1 MPLDLDAVAG
11 LLPDWLPNQRWYAG
25 KGRPVA
31 AYDLMPAATLVDG
44 EPALYAAIVRI
55 GYADGDEDHYQLLL
69 SVRAARGDRLEHAL
83 LGPVVGG
90 WLYDGCH
97 DSELTGDLLRRLAA
111 EDDVATLRFH
121 RITAKTLE
129 TDLISLVMPV
139 EQSNTSLVY
148 GDAYVL
154 KLFRRLAPGT
164 NPELEVTRVLSE
176 LGSRH
181 VVPPLAWMESRL
193 AGEPVTLGLLQPYL
207 RSASD
212 GWAMATTSVRDLY
225 AEADLHAD
233 EVGGDFASEALRL
246 GRATA
251 RVHADLA
258 RALPTAA
265 AGTAELAGLAQR
277 MQRRLSAALT
287 VVPELEAYAG
297 PLRAAFEEVA
307 GLPGPVPLQRIH
319 GDYHLGQ
326 VMRTDDGWVL
336 LDFEGEPA
344 KPLAERRALASPLRD
359 VAGMLRSF
367 DYAARH
373 LLTERPRE
381 GHLGYR
387 ANEWSTRNT
396 EAFFTGYV
404 EAGGPDPRDSP
415 VLLRAFELD
424 KAVYEVGYEARHRP
438 TWLPIPLGSIERLA
452 T

>member
-121 RITAKTLE
+121 RITAETLE

-181 VVPPLAWMESRL
+181 VVPPLAWLESRL

-225 AEADLHAD
+225 AEADLH
-233 EVGGDFASEALRL
+233 
-246 GRATA
+246 
-251 RVHADLA
+251 
-258 RALPTAA
+258 
-265 AGTAELAGLAQR
+265 
-277 MQRRLSAALT
+277 
-287 VVPELEAYAG
+287 
-297 PLRAAFEEVA
+297 
-307 GLPGPVPLQRIH
+307 
-319 GDYHLGQ
+319 
-326 VMRTDDGWVL
+326 
-336 LDFEGEPA
+336 
-344 KPLAERRALASPLRD
+344 
-359 VAGMLRSF
+359 
-367 DYAARH
+367 
-373 LLTERPRE
+373 
-381 GHLGYR
+381 
-387 ANEWSTRNT
+387 
-396 EAFFTGYV
+396 
-404 EAGGPDPRDSP
+404 
-415 VLLRAFELD
+415 
-424 KAVYEVGYEARHRP
+424 
-438 TWLPIPLGSIERLA
+438 
-452 T
+452 

>member
-1 MPLDLDAVAG
+1 MPLDLDGVAT
-11 LLPDWLPNQRWYAG
+11 LLPDWLPTQRWYAG
-25 KGRPVA
+25 KGRRVA
-31 AYDLMPAATLVDG
+31 AYDLMPSAILVDG

-69 SVRAARGDRLEHAL
+69 SVRPERGDRLEHAL
-83 LGPVVGG
+83 LGPVAGG

-97 DSELTGDLLRRLAA
+97 DSELTGDLLRRLAV
-111 EDDVATLRFH
+111 EDDVEGLRFH
-121 RITAKTLE
+121 RIAAGPLE
-129 TDLISLVMPV
+129 TDLTSLVIPV

-148 GDAYVL
+148 GDAYIL
-154 KLFRRLAPGT
+154 KLFRRLAAGT
-164 NPELEVTRVLSE
+164 NPELEVTRVLSD

-181 VVPPLAWMESRL
+181 VVPPLAWMEGRL
-193 AGEPVTLGLLQPYL
+193 AGEPVTLAVLQPYL
-207 RSASD
+207 RSATD

-233 EVGGDFASEALRL
+233 EVGGDFAGEALRL
-246 GRATA
+246 GRVTA

-258 RALPTAA
+258 RALPTAT
-265 AGTAELAGLAQR
+265 AGAAELARVSER
-277 MQRRLSAALT
+277 MQRRLARALP
-287 VVPELEAYAG
+287 VVSELEAYAE

-307 GLPGPVPLQRIH
+307 GLTGPVPLQRIH

-326 VMRTDDGWVL
+326 VLRTDDGWVL

-344 KPLAERRALASPLRD
+344 RPLAERRALASPLRD

-373 LLTERPRE
+373 LLAERPRE
-381 GHLGYR
+381 GYLGYR

-404 EAGGPDPRDSP
+404 EAGATDPRHSP
-415 VLLRAFELD
+415 VLLRAYELD

-438 TWLPIPLGSIERLA
+438 TWLPIPLGSIERLVS
-452 T
+452 